1 MFTNAKISELLTSI
15 VNIAPIS
22 QGVGTANSGWIAVKN
37 YQQIV
42 AIVSTGVLGSAA
54 TVDAKIQ
61 QATSSGGA
69 NAKDVTGKAIT
80 QIVKATGD
88 GKTAIIN
95 LRPQELDT
103 NGAFTHIQLSVTV
116 AAAASL
122 IAAEILGAP
131 RFLPASDLNP
141 AAVVQVI

>member
-1 MFTNAKISELLTSI
+1 MFLNAKISELLTSI

-22 QGVGTANSGWIAVKN
+22 QGVGSAVSGWIPVKN
-37 YQQIV
+37 YHQFV
-42 AIVSTGVLGSAA
+42 AIINTGVLGTSA

-69 NAKDVTGKAIT
+69 GAKDITGKAIT

-88 GKTAIIN
+88 GKQALIN
-95 LRPQELDT
+95 FRAQDLDT
-103 NGAFTHIQLSVTV
+103 NGAFTHVQLSVTV

-122 IAAEILGAP
+122 ISAEILGAP
-131 RFLPASDLNP
+131 RFGPASDLNP
-141 AAVVQVI
+141 AAVVQIV

>member
-42 AIVSTGVLGSAA
+42 AIVSTGILGSAA

-88 GKTAIIN
+88 GKQAIIN
-95 LRPQELDT
+95 IRPQELDT
-103 NGAFTHIQLSVTV
+103 NGAFTHI
-116 AAAASL
+116 
-122 IAAEILGAP
+122 
-131 RFLPASDLNP
+131 
-141 AAVVQVI
+141 